1 MTSTFFF
8 SYDGYFFSII
18 AIVGTALAA
27 LFLLW
32 VTQRSRYSPFIKEF
46 RGVAAPFI
54 GIPGILFALN
64 LVFLANDTWVAHDR
78 AQTAVYEEA
87 GALRSAMTV
96 AALLPEPARNR
107 LRSALERYIDHVA
120 TIEWHKLARRESD
133 SQTYEDIAAITA
145 LAVGKEVS
153 SALDATSH
161 AYLINQVEKIKDAH
175 SQRVI
180 LSKTHINPLKWLGM
194 AVLGLITMI
203 SIVMVHVEQAKAEL
217 IAVLLFVIAATPT
230 AVIVLVQS
238 NPFQQPTDLSLAPI
252 LCVLHAA
259 DGCEA
264 LP

>member
-1 MTSTFFF
+1 MTQAFFF

-18 AIVGTALAA
+18 ALVGTFLAA
-27 LFLLW
+27 VFLLW
-32 VTQRSRYSPFIKEF
+32 ATQRSRYSGFIKEF

-87 GALRSAMTV
+87 GALRSVMTV
-96 AALLPEPARNR
+96 TALLPEPG
-107 LRSALERYIDHVA
+107 RSLLHSAVERYIDHVA
-120 TIEWHKLARRESD
+120 NIEWRKLAHRESD
-133 SQTYEDIAAITA
+133 PQIYQDIAAITA
-145 LAVGKEVS
+145 LAISKEIAA
-153 SALDATSH
+153 ALDPASH
-161 AYLINQVEKIKDAH
+161 VYLINQVDKIKDAH
-175 SQRVI
+175 SQLVI

-238 NPFQQPTDLSLAPI
+238 NPFQPPTDLSPAPI
-252 LCVLHAA
+252 LCVVQSA
-259 DGCEA
+259 DTCER